1 MQAENERQDAA
12 LKAKL
17 LAQRRRRKD
26 ALTKASDAI
35 EDKQGL
41 IAKLEGEKA
50 ILEQEKEDVLENGM
64 SDPQLIAI
72 NEKEKAEIRTKM
84 DKDRREKED
93 IIRKEYMNRLKNAKN
108 DKEKER
114 ILEEM
119 NRRLKAMEEE
129 NERERLEQER
139 NLEKILLARQMKRVK
154 KLAHDH

>member
-1 MQAENERQDAA
+1 M
-12 LKAKL
+12 
-17 LAQRRRRKD
+17 
-26 ALTKASDAI
+26 
-35 EDKQGL
+35 
-41 IAKLEGEKA
+41 IAKLEGEKV
-50 ILEQEKEDVLENGM
+50 ILAREKEDVLENGM

-72 NEKEKAEIRTKM
+72 SEKEKAEIRAKM

-139 NLEKILLARQMKRVK
+139 NLKKILLARQMKRVK